1 MDPEFLDSQSDES
14 SDDSYDPSY
23 NPKLG
28 SGFLS
33 VTKISEKMRKS
44 QLKERRLRKQSKVS
58 KCAKKLKR
66 KVPTRQIVTNKPE
79 NLYKEHRQGPNTRSN
94 ELSNQESLP
103 IVGTYSQNMSET
115 TVEPLFQASKDLH
128 IDASD
133 AMDTNEDMS
142 TFASEEINVT
152 LGSDE
157 EKKQNSTGRG
167 DTDSGTSN
175 ANIIGIDFEKEGHQN
190 SNSASVAKPIHKV
203 IFSPA
208 IMPPE
213 HPTSV
218 VIPQNK
224 YYRIIRISC

>member
-79 NLYKEHRQGPNTRSN
+79 NLYKVSYLIGFYNFYRPH
-94 ELSNQESLP
+94 
-103 IVGTYSQNMSET
+103 
-115 TVEPLFQASKDLH
+115 K
-128 IDASD
+128 
-133 AMDTNEDMS
+133 
-142 TFASEEINVT
+142 
-152 LGSDE
+152 
-157 EKKQNSTGRG
+157 EKKICHCCKFYSSLTE
-167 DTDSGTSN
+167 
-175 ANIIGIDFEKEGHQN
+175 F
-190 SNSASVAKPIHKV
+190 
-203 IFSPA
+203 
-208 IMPPE
+208 
-213 HPTSV
+213 
-218 VIPQNK
+218 
-224 YYRIIRISC
+224 